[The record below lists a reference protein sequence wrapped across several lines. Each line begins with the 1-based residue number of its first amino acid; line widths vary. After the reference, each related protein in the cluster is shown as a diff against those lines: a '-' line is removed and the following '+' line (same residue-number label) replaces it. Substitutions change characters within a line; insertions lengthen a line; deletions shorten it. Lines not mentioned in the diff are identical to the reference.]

1 MTNFEVLLYQ
11 VNQCQYC
18 AAQLTG
24 GVRPVVQL
32 DPQAKVLIIG
42 QAPGRKVHETGI
54 PFNDASGDRLR
65 EWLGVSREVFYD
77 AKQIAI
83 MPMGFC
89 YPGSYTA
96 ATAKK
101 GQSGDL
107 PPRPECAPKW
117 HSLLLA
123 QLTQVQLVL
132 LVGQYAQQYYL
143 SHQHLTTNELA
154 SSELT
159 NHPLINKPKTL
170 TETVKQWRSFGPH
183 FVPLPHPSPRNN
195 IWLSRN
201 PWFEQDVLSHIQQR
215 VRQALA

>member
-1 MTNFEVLLYQ
+1 MSDMESLLIQ
-11 VNQCQYC
+11 VSQCQLC
-18 AAQLTG
+18 APFLAQGT
-24 GVRPVVQL
+24 RPVVQL
-32 DPQAKVLIIG
+32 DPQAKILIIG

-65 EWLGVSREVFYD
+65 EWLGVSREVFFN
-77 AKQIAI
+77 AKQVAI

-96 ATAKK
+96 TTAKK

-117 HSLLLA
+117 HALLLA
-123 QLTQVQLVL
+123 HLTQVKLVL

-143 SHQHLTTNELA
+143 REHRLTINALA
-154 SSELT
+154 HSELGYDD
-159 NHPLINKPKTL
+159 IANKPKTL
-170 TETVKQWRSFGPH
+170 TETVKQWRSFGPL

-201 PWFEQDVLSHIQQR
+201 PWFEHDLLRHIQQR
-215 VRQALA
+215 VSEALG

>member
-1 MTNFEVLLYQ
+1 MSDFEVLLKQ
-11 VNQCQYC
+11 VNQCQLC
-18 AAQLTG
+18 AASLTH
-24 GVRPVVQL
+24 GVRPVVQI

-42 QAPGRKVHETGI
+42 QAPGRKVHDTGI
-54 PFNDASGDRLR
+54 PFDDASGDRLR

-77 AKQIAI
+77 AKQVAI

-89 YPGSYTA
+89 YPGSYSA

-117 HSLLLA
+117 HALLLA
-123 QLTQVQLVL
+123 HLTQVELIL
-132 LVGQYAQQYYL
+132 LVGQYAQHYYL
-143 SHQHLTTNELA
+143 SHQRLITNELA
-154 SSELT
+154 
-159 NHPLINKPKTL
+159 NHPLIRKPKTL
-170 TETVKQWRSFGPH
+170 TETVKQWRSFGPLC
-183 FVPLPHPSPRNN
+183 VPLPHPSPRNN

-215 VRQALA
+215 VSEALA

>member
-1 MTNFEVLLYQ
+1 MTDFEVLLKQ
-11 VNQCQYC
+11 VNQCQLC
-18 AAQLTG
+18 AASLTH

-32 DPQAKVLIIG
+32 DPQAKILIIG

-77 AKQIAI
+77 AKQVAI

-89 YPGSYTA
+89 YPGSYSA

-117 HSLLLA
+117 HALLLA
-123 QLTQVQLVL
+123 HLTQVKLVL

-143 SHQHLTTNELA
+143 SEHRLTINA
-154 SSELT
+154 LT
-159 NHPLINKPKTL
+159 NSEFVDFDIANKPKTL
-170 TETVKQWRSFGPH
+170 TETVKQWRSFGPL
-183 FVPLPHPSPRNN
+183 FIPLPHPSPRNN

-201 PWFEQDVLSHIQQR
+201 PWFKDDLLSHLKQR
-215 VRQALA
+215 VREALV